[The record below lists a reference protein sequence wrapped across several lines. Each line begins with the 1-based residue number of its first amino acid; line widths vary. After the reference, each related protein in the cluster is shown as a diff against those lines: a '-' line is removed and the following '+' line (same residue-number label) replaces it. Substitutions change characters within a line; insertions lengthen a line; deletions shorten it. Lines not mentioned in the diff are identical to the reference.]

1 MKKLTLLKLLLVVAG
16 ALVVYGQ
23 AATSR
28 TCPSICDHLTCGDG
42 QRAHCEDGKCVCP

>member
-1 MKKLTLLKLLLVVAG
+1 MKKLTLLKLLLVLGG

-23 AATSR
+23 ASDR